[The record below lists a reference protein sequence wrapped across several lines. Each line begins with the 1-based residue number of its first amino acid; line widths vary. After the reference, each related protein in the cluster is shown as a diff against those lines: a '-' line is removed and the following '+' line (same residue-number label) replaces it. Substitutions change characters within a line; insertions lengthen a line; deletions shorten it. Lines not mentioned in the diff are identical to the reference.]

1 MYQEPMTHEDEGNPA
16 AGIMNGLLLM
26 AGIGALSLTVWDVV
40 AGYYLGAALFGLL
53 FVAVMALL
61 AVELR

>member
-1 MYQEPMTHEDEGNPA
+1 MYQEPMTHEDEGNPE

-26 AGIGALSLTVWDVV
+26 AAFGSLGLAVWDMV
-40 AGYYLGAALFGLL
+40 AGAYLSAALFGLL